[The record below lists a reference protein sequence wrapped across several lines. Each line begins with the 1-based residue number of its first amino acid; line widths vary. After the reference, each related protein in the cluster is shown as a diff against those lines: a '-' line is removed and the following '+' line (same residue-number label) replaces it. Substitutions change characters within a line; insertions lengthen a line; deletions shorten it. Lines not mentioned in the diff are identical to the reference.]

1 MLDRASSYSDR
12 SLWIRQ
18 GYMEIVRWQILTAV
32 VRIGDRSAP
41 DHKNHIPPGRPLPI
55 RFIDRPW
62 VSIGDGP
69 DRRGDLLPDEGIT
82 FERTGCIVKKVE
94 ELTEEDLRGTAPDT
108 ATPQLVRYHLASIN
122 NSPLPSWDTVVTIW
136 KFKYLPDVTE
146 QARSH
151 DDKAVHASGRP
162 LLFR

>member
-1 MLDRASSYSDR
+1 MLDRAFFYSER

-18 GYMEIVRWQILTAV
+18 GYMEIVRDRSLTAV

-41 DHKNHIPPGRPLPI
+41 DHKNHIPEGQPLPI

-62 VSIGDGP
+62 VAVEVGS

-82 FERTGCIVKKVE
+82 FERTGVIVKRIE
-94 ELTEEDLRGTAPDT
+94 DLTAEDLRGTAPDT
-108 ATPQLVRYHLASIN
+108 ATAELVRYHLAGIN

-136 KFKYLPDVTE
+136 RFKYLPNVTE
-146 QARSH
+146 
-151 DDKAVHASGRP
+151 
-162 LLFR
+162 